1 MTKKNELIFLK
12 PTYTTLGLYEL
23 EFNSRNI
30 RKLSKKGA
38 ARLKKK
44 ILENVYEPLKVWKQ
58 GNVVL
63 SGNQRLSVMRS
74 LVESEGYD
82 IQKVNVAIYDVDERT
97 AKFIEYSDNE
107 HEGQYDLEKLVEE
120 FDAITEFDLKDVLDP
135 KLVKKIESKILP
147 ETDEDLDLDDEPSL
161 DIVETNTTDI
171 IISSVPKVD
180 SILFYDT
187 IDSVGKCIGSKNQW
201 QSLKVI
207 LKVINRQLAE
217 KSTEELK
224 EYLSS

>member
-44 ILENVYEPLKVWKQ
+44 ILENVYEPLKVWKK

-74 LVESEGYD
+74 LVEDDGYTID
-82 IQKVNVAIYDVDERT
+82 KVNVAVYDVDERT
-97 AKFIEYSDNE
+97 ARFIELSENE
-107 HEGQYDLEKLVEE
+107 HEGQYDLDKLVEE
-120 FDAITEFDLKDVLDP
+120 FDSITEYDLADVLDP
-135 KLVKKIESKILP
+135 KLVKKVESKLGIGGV
-147 ETDEDLDLDDEPSL
+147 DLDLDLDEEPDLS
-161 DIVETNTTDI
+161 IIETNSVDI
-171 IISSVPKVD
+171 IVTNVPKAD

-187 IDSVGKCIGSKNQW
+187 IDRVCKLTKTKSQW
-201 QSLKVI
+201 SALKAI
-207 LKVINRQLAE
+207 LKMVSYVEDEDLLQHID
-217 KSTEELK
+217 
-224 EYLSS
+224 